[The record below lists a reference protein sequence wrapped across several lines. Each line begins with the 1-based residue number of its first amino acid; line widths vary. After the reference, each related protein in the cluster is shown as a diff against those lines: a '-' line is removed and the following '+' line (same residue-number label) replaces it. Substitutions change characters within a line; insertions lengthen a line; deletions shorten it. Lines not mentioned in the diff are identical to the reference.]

1 MGAGG
6 VAGEEG
12 ILILIAN
19 LRREIRY
26 ICLIYFKIKFNI
38 MSKSS
43 DESMSSNF
51 RVKKQEISEEEEES
65 KQEHRGKT
73 VVVPSTD
80 KTQD

>member
-1 MGAGG
+1 
-6 VAGEEG
+6 
-12 ILILIAN
+12 
-19 LRREIRY
+19 
-26 ICLIYFKIKFNI
+26 

>member
-1 MGAGG
+1 
-6 VAGEEG
+6 
-12 ILILIAN
+12 
-19 LRREIRY
+19 
-26 ICLIYFKIKFNI
+26 

-51 RVKKQEISEEEEES
+51 RVKKQEISEEEEEES